1 MLFTCLKKKYHIL
14 CPIAVIML
22 LFAKKNVN
30 FQKPSIFT
38 KKNVNFQKPSIGT
51 EYWGK
56 KSHKILYCSKYNFK
70 ISLIL
75 GTSEF

>member
-30 FQKPSIFT
+30 FQKPSI
-38 KKNVNFQKPSIGT
+38 GT

-56 KSHKILYCSKYNFK
+56 KKS
-70 ISLIL
+70 
-75 GTSEF
+75 

>member
-1 MLFTCLKKKYHIL
+1 MLFTCFKKKYHIL

-30 FQKPSIFT
+30 FQKPSI
-38 KKNVNFQKPSIGT
+38 ST

-56 KSHKILYCSKYNFK
+56 KSYKILYCSKYNFK